1 MVVCV
6 YHSNSTI
13 TMTAIASLIAFDG
26 AGTPVSHTFLA
37 EGIEDDPITGLVAR
51 WKEVIGSTPEYAS
64 NRCTLTKRKLKSGVT
79 RVAMRVEIPIMESI
93 SGQNASGYTAAPK
106 VAYVDAAEFVAYAHP
121 RSTTLG
127 RRLVRQLLVNLAN
140 GVATTVTPN
149 TSSQPAEAF
158 DALLMPT

>member
-1 MVVCV
+1 M
-6 YHSNSTI
+6 S
-13 TMTAIASLIAFDG
+13 AIANLVAFDG
-26 AGTPVSHTFLA
+26 ASTPVSHTFLP
-37 EGIEDDPITGLVAR
+37 EGIDDDPSTGLMAR

-64 NRCTLTKRKLKSGVT
+64 NRVTLSKRRLKSGVS
-79 RVAMRVEIPIMESI
+79 RIAMRVEIPVMESV

-106 VAYVDAAEFVAYAHP
+106 VAYVDAAEFVSYAHP

-127 RRLVRQLLVNLAN
+127 RRLVRQLLVNLTN
-140 GVATTVTPN
+140 GVTTTVTPN